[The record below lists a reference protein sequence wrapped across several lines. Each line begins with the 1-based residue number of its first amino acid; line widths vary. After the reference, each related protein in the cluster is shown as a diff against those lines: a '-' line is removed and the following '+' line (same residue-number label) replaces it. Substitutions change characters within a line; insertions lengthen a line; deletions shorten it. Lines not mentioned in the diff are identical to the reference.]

1 MFLEIVS
8 SCIRY
13 NVYQNDAGSGYDDD
27 IGDFLNKQ
35 KVLLFF
41 NITLFFIQ
49 LGSFYFLKEYSDIQ
63 VALLTASIFGAIH
76 YFMLNIYMKQELIK
90 IL

>member
-27 IGDFLNKQ
+27 
-35 KVLLFF
+35 
-41 NITLFFIQ
+41 
-49 LGSFYFLKEYSDIQ
+49 
-63 VALLTASIFGAIH
+63 FGACPGEKMRMFLEIVS
-76 YFMLNIYMKQELIK
+76 I
-90 IL
+90 